1 MAMETT
7 LDTISVDAQADQLV
21 DFIMKNCL
29 WQFHSRTWDR
39 ERQNREIL
47 TKTKEILCEE
57 NEEPADRLDRC
68 YWVDAVVLARNYR
81 LHFPWITTMD
91 RAEITAVMQ
100 KVREKVDYQTITGSL
115 NKELTDEHY

>member
-7 LDTISVDAQADQLV
+7 LDTTSVDTQADQLV